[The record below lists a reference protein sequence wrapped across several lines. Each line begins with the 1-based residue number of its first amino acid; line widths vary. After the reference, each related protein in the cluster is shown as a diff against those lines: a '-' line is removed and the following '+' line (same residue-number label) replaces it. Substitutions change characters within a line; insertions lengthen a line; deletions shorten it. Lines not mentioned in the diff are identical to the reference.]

1 MLEYPALLQNR
12 LIIINPKP
20 ISQRWRFKI
29 RKKLQQCYTLDE
41 LLTNNPENRQTVLKD
56 ICNTKLTSHIQQLKE
71 QRNYRRSLLTLWG
84 LREKY
89 PADPISHILT
99 FTKY

>member
-1 MLEYPALLQNR
+1 MMEYPTLLQNR
-12 LIIINPKP
+12 LIIITNKTLT
-20 ISQRWRFKI
+20 QTWRFKT
-29 RKKLQQCYTLDE
+29 RKKLQERYTLDE
-41 LLTNNPENRQTVLKD
+41 LLCNNPENKQSVLKD
-56 ICNTKLTSHIQQLKE
+56 ICNAKLTPHIQKLKE

-84 LREKY
+84 LRRNY